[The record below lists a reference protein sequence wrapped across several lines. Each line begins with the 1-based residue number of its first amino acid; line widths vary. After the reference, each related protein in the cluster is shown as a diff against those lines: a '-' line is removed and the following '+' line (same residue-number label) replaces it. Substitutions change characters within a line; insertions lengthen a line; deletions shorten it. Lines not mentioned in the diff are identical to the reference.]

1 MNKIAMRTTVPRYQ
15 KQLLLPELGESGQA
29 RLAEARV
36 LVVGAGGLG
45 CPALLYLAAAGV
57 GCIGIVDFDVVE
69 ESNLQRQI
77 LFQTAD
83 VGRPKVEVAAER
95 LSALNPELQVEVF
108 REAIGT
114 GNALELI
121 AGFDLVLDGSDN
133 FPTRYLVN
141 DACALLDKP
150 LVYGSVYR
158 FEGQVGVFNV
168 AENGIR
174 TTYRDLFPEP
184 PDPSE
189 VADCNEAGVIGTVP
203 GIIGT
208 MQANEVIK
216 IVTGAGKPLYNR
228 LLTYHALHNS
238 LHEIGILPHPEAA
251 LHAPNDAA
259 EFRETDYDWF
269 CHAAS
274 DAFSHLSA
282 ADFDAFRRAESPLL
296 LDVRNPDETPRVTEF
311 EHLCIP
317 LSELGRN
324 LHRIEKNRALVIF
337 CQTGVRSITA
347 ANLIA
352 GRLGHPRV
360 YNLKGGIVQWKTN
373 P

>member
-1 MNKIAMRTTVPRYQ
+1 MTRYQ
-15 KQLLLPELGESGQA
+15 KQILLPELGETGQR

-69 ESNLQRQI
+69 ESNLHRQI
-77 LFQTAD
+77 LFQAAD
-83 VGRPKVEVAAER
+83 VGRPKADVAAER
-95 LSALNPELQVEVF
+95 LLALNPELRVEVF
-108 REAIGT
+108 REAIHT
-114 GNALELI
+114 ENALDII
-121 AGFDLVLDGSDN
+121 AGFDLVVDGSDN

-141 DACALLDKP
+141 DACVLLGKP

-168 AENGIR
+168 PENGVN
-174 TTYRDLFPEP
+174 TSYRDLFPEP
-184 PDPSE
+184 PDPAE
-189 VADCNEAGVIGTVP
+189 VADCNEAGVVGTVP

-208 MQANEVIK
+208 MQANEAIK
-216 IVTGAGKPLYNR
+216 IITGAGKPLYNR
-228 LLTYHALHNS
+228 LLTWHSLYNS
-238 LHEIGILPHPEAA
+238 QYEIEISPHPDAR
-251 LHAPNDAA
+251 LHAPKTAA

-269 CHAAS
+269 CQSAS
-274 DAFSHLSA
+274 DAFSQLLA
-282 ADFDAFRRAESPLL
+282 ADFDAFLLAESPLV
-296 LDVRNPDETPRVTEF
+296 LDVRNPDEMPRVTEF

-324 LHRIEKNRALVIF
+324 LHRIEKNRSVVIF

-347 ANLIA
+347 ANLVA
-352 GRLGHPRV
+352 GRLGHTRV
-360 YNLKGGIVQWKTN
+360 YNLKGGIVPWKTN
-373 P
+373 R

>member
-1 MNKIAMRTTVPRYQ
+1 MLAVNTPRYQ
-15 KQLLLPELGESGQA
+15 KQILLPELGEAGQR

-36 LVVGAGGLG
+36 LVIGAGGLG

-77 LFQTAD
+77 LYQAAD
-83 VGRPKVEVAAER
+83 VGKPKVDVAADR
-95 LSALNPELQVEVF
+95 LLRLNPDLRVEIF
-108 REAIGT
+108 REALGT
-114 GNALELI
+114 ENALDMI
-121 AGFDLVLDGSDN
+121 ARFDLVLDGSDN

-141 DACALLDKP
+141 DACVLLDKP

-168 AENGIR
+168 LENGAK
-174 TTYRDLFPEP
+174 TSYRDLFPEP
-184 PDPSE
+184 PDPAE
-189 VADCNEAGVIGTVP
+189 VVDCNEAGVVGTVP

-216 IVTGAGKPLYNR
+216 IITGAGKPLYNR
-228 LLTYHALHNS
+228 LLTYNALNNS
-238 LHEIGILPHPEAA
+238 LHEIGITPHPEAS
-251 LHAPNDAA
+251 LHAPKDAA
-259 EFRETDYDWF
+259 EFQETDYDWF
-269 CHAAS
+269 CQTAQ
-274 DAFSHLSA
+274 DAFVHLDA
-282 ADFDAFRRAESPLL
+282 AEFDAFRKAELPLI
-296 LDVRNPDETPRVTEF
+296 LDVRNLDETPRVTAF

-360 YNLKGGIVQWKTN
+360 FNLKGGIVQWKTN